1 MVFLAAITLRDRVG
15 GLWFA
20 WFVFE
25 RRLDTIHPPV
35 VIAKPSTKYQ
45 VKIKQTRQLFPAEW
59 SAQTPIPRQFR
70 RGLGGIPPRHRVT
83 ELETDPISRTVRPW
97 PQGNRAFVLA

>member
-45 VKIKQTRQLFPAEW
+45 VKIKQTRQVSGRMVGPGSDPA
-59 SAQTPIPRQFR
+59 PIPARPR
-70 RGLGGIPPRHRVT
+70 RNPTPAPS
-83 ELETDPISRTVRPW
+83 DRT
-97 PQGNRAFVLA
+97 